1 MGPGA
6 ADVIA
11 PATDRKAIDPPIED
25 VIEPVFRR
33 LRAEEMIVVI
43 PDGKTR
49 YGCSQWVDSP
59 VHGNFAQYVI
69 DEVVPYVD
77 RRFRTIPSRDS
88 RGVFGYSSGGFGAW
102 HLGSRHPDV
111 FGALAV
117 LSGDSAFD
125 ISHKP
130 FLYRYYLSIYP
141 DQPSGYVEGNF
152 WSLIAYSC
160 AASYSPNP
168 DNAPHYVDLP
178 VVYPTGELVQPIW
191 DKWLRYDMVVNWSE
205 RAENLRRLRGILL
218 DVGRNDEYSLQWGHR
233 MTSHGLTTAGI
244 AHQSTEH
251 NGDHISR
258 IFERHQ
264 HGLKWLAE
272 VLDHHG

>member
-1 MGPGA
+1 MSPG
-6 ADVIA
+6 VQYLIT
-11 PATDRKAIDPPIED
+11 PATDWKSIDTPIED

-33 LRAEEMIVVI
+33 IRAEEMIVVI

-59 VHGNFAQYVI
+59 VHGNFEQYVV

-77 RRFRTIPSRDS
+77 NRFRTIPSRDS

-111 FGALAV
+111 FGALAN
-117 LSGDSAFD
+117 LSGLSTFD
-125 ISHKP
+125 LSCKP
-130 FLYRYYLSIYP
+130 LLYGYYSDIYP
-141 DQPSGYVEGNF
+141 DQPRGPIEGNF
-152 WSLIAYSC
+152 RSKVTYSG

-168 DNAPHYVDLP
+168 ANPPYYVDLP
-178 VVYPTGELVQPIW
+178 VAYPTGELIQPIW
-191 DKWLRYDMVVNWSE
+191 DKWLSFDMVVNWRE
-205 RAENLRRLRGILL
+205 RAENLRQLRGILL
-218 DVGRNDEYSLQWGHR
+218 DVGWNDEYSLQWGHR

-251 NGDHISR
+251 SGDHVGHV
-258 IFERHQ
+258 FERHQ
-264 HGLKWLAE
+264 HALTWLAE
-272 VLDHHG
+272 ILDHHG